1 MVEEAKDFG
10 NTILSDT
17 KEVIKE
23 RFFSPMYF
31 YFIMAWIITNWKFV
45 YALLF
50 VNRKEINQDKINY
63 LIGFYPVEEFGSG
76 IWSLSKLFFIPA
88 FWAFIIVWWLSQLS
102 ENFFRRNEQFKM
114 NIEAIKRGLI
124 YEKLRKERVED
135 IAIKELEVEKKDI
148 EYKDNV
154 DFNDDYDSL
163 NEVVT
168 LSGSDFLASE
178 ILYNSDY
185 DLYVETLNDYL
196 NTKMKES
203 K

>member
-1 MVEEAKDFG
+1 MIDEAKDFG
-10 NTILSDT
+10 NNLLNDT

-31 YFIMAWIITNWKFV
+31 YFIIAWIITNWKFV

-50 VNRKEINQDKINY
+50 VYRKDINQDKINY
-63 LIGFYPVEEFGSG
+63 LIGFYPIEEFGTG
-76 IWSLSKLFFIPA
+76 IWSLSKLFVIPA
-88 FWAFIIVWWLSQLS
+88 FWAFIIVWKLSQLS
-102 ENFFRRNEQFKM
+102 EKFFRRNEEYKM

-124 YEKLRKERVED
+124 YEKLRKERIED
-135 IAIKELEVEKKDI
+135 IKIKELEVEKKDI
-148 EYKDNV
+148 DYKDNI
-154 DFNDDYDSL
+154 DFNEDYDNF
-163 NEVVT
+163 NEVVK

-196 NTKMKES
+196 NTKADKS